1 MTLPADPAAEPPA
14 LVPGELRGYRR
25 FRLAEDGLRPPVHVA
40 AGPWDW
46 PVERARCA
54 VDDAHVPPARGCG
67 CGLYGWYH
75 PTSTG
80 LGTGWGDVTAVVA
93 ARGRIV
99 LGDSG
104 FRAAAARVQ
113 AVSLPHRARLAPR
126 RRRRWERLLAERYPG
141 VPVYRSR
148 RRMLRRHPP
157 QDLSALGIAVRPS
170 AAARYRWAA
179 LLLWLGGVLALCSVA
194 VVPRPVLVGIDSAQW
209 LGVLAGFVLWQAALG
224 WLVSRASPLPG
235 QAPR

>member
-1 MTLPADPAAEPPA
+1 MTLPADPGADPPA
-14 LVPGELRGYRR
+14 LVAGELRGYRR

-40 AGPWDW
+40 AGPWSW
-46 PVERARCA
+46 PLEHARCV
-54 VDDAHVPPARGCG
+54 VDDAHVPPARECG

-75 PTSTG
+75 PSHTG

-99 LGDSG
+99 LGDTG

-113 AVSLPHRARLAPR
+113 AVSLPRRARLSR
-126 RRRRWERLLAERYPG
+126 RRRRRYERVLADRYPG

-148 RRMLRRHPP
+148 RGMLRRLPP
-157 QDLSALGIAVRPS
+157 EDLSALGIVVRPS
-170 AAARYRWAA
+170 RAPRYRWTA
-179 LLLWLGGVLALCSVA
+179 LGVWLAGVLALCSVA
-194 VVPRPVLVGIDSAQW
+194 VVPRSVLLAVPPAGW
-209 LGVLAGFVLWQAALG
+209 LGALAGFVLWQAALV
-224 WLVSRASPLPG
+224 WLVSLASPLPG